1 MERRLRIPDPTIGRL
16 PVYYRCCVE
25 LLEQGTAVVSSELMA
40 RRAGVKASQFRKD
53 LSYFGEFG
61 IQGLGYPVQQLRDRI
76 AAIMQLDRTHR
87 VVLVG
92 AGNLG
97 TALAGYPGFARWGF
111 LVSCIYDQSPQ
122 RVGTHLCGLEIRDVA
137 ELPRPLDVDMGV
149 LAVPASSAAEV
160 AMLLVRS
167 GVRALLNFS
176 GVPLPV
182 PPPVVVRNVDMN
194 HELAI
199 LAYHLAGDRGER

>member
-1 MERRLRIPDPTIGRL
+1 MDRRLRIPEPTIARL
-16 PVYYRCCVE
+16 PVYYRC
-25 LLEQGTAVVSSELMA
+25 LSQILESGTTIVSSDLIA
-40 RRAGVKASQFRKD
+40 SRAGMKASQFRKD

-61 IQGLGYPVQQLRDRI
+61 IQGLGYPVEHLLERI
-76 AAIMQLDRTHR
+76 REIMQLDRTHR

-111 LVSCIYDQSPQ
+111 QITCIYDQNPDK
-122 RVGTHLCGLEIRDVA
+122 VGTTLSGLEIHDVA
-137 ELPRPLDVDMGV
+137 RLPRPLDVEMGI
-149 LAVPASSAAEV
+149 LAVPAGAGAAT
-160 AMLLVRS
+160 ARLLVES

-176 GVPLPV
+176 GVQLSV
-182 PPPVVVRNVDMN
+182 PPTVVVRNVDMN

-199 LAYHLAGDRGER
+199 LAYHLATDP